1 MTEAKATII
10 IDGNTEQL
18 AKKTEQGLATGAK
31 KGTDAAKRGVREVG
45 DEFVKAG
52 DRAGKS
58 MEASFNKSINVL
70 ARGMAIIGSIA
81 QGINAATQKA
91 SELLEKSAQRSE
103 KQGDV
108 SLEASMAAVRGG
120 FDQNIVNAFTSQI
133 APVSQSARVDLIESL
148 AKSNPGMDNRRLISL
163 TSAFASGGFSQAEI
177 MDAAGSG
184 AELDVQGRLSQ
195 LSPEARK
202 EIEVRRSLD
211 AIDARKRGG
220 GGMGLGAAA
229 RLGPALNEA
238 SDINNPSLG
247 KLRAFASGW
256 DATGMGQH
264 MAEIKGAIDG
274 NAVYLKEINRK
285 TRDKSTLNMTAAQDT
300 Q

>member
-45 DEFVKAG
+45 DEFVRAG
-52 DRAGKS
+52 NRAGKS
-58 MEASFNKSINVL
+58 METSFNRSINVL
-70 ARGMAIIGSIA
+70 ARGTAIIGSIA
-81 QGINAATQKA
+81 QAISAAAQTA
-91 SELLEKSAQRSE
+91 SALIEKSAQRSE
-103 KQGDV
+103 KQGEV
-108 SLEASMAAVRGG
+108 SLEASMAAARGG
-120 FDQNIVNAFTSQI
+120 LDQGIVNAFTSQI
-133 APVSQSARVDLIESL
+133 APVSQSSRAGLVEAL

-163 TSAFASGGFSQAEI
+163 TSAFASGGFSQSEV

-220 GGMGLGAAA
+220 MAAA
-229 RLGPALNEA
+229 RLGGALNNA
-238 SDINNPSLG
+238 RDADNPGLAIVRAAVGALDKTGLG
-247 KLRAFASGW
+247 QNMADMRGVT
-256 DATGMGQH
+256 DA
-264 MAEIKGAIDG
+264 
-274 NAVYLKEINRK
+274 NAVYLKEIANN
-285 TRDKSTLNMTAAQDT
+285 TRGKLNMTAAQDT